1 MATVTARRN
10 GIPTLAQ
17 AVDLSPE
24 TLFAPAEGD
33 WRPRGLCAELP
44 IDEAEAM
51 FFPERG
57 KSTKPAKAL
66 CSRCPVSRECL
77 EFALNDEAAFRFGV
91 WGGTSGGDRRKLRK
105 TAAA

>member
-10 GIPTLAQ
+10 GIPVLAE
-17 AVDLSPE
+17 AIDLSPE

-57 KSTKPAKAL
+57 KSTKAAKASVVAVR
-66 CSRCPVSRECL
+66 SRAS
-77 EFALNDEAAFRFGV
+77 AS
-91 WGGTSGGDRRKLRK
+91 TSP
-105 TAAA
+105 